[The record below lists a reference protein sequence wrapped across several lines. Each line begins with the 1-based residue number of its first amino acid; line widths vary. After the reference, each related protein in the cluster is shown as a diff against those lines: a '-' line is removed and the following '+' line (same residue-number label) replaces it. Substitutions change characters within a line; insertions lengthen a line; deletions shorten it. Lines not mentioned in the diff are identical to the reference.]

1 MKHKNSFRRN
11 VWKYLWQNISVII
24 ILLSVIGIGT
34 GVWGF
39 LQKPTEKPIQQEISV
54 TKQVTP
60 NEEQEKTIGDAFY
73 NTFQLFLMH
82 HSFEKEK
89 MNCYIEMS
97 RWIIF
102 LVILLLSR
110 ELFLLLF
117 SEQLKRLKIRYFYS
131 NHIVICGNTEIG
143 IGLLK
148 KYSDEKQKVIF
159 IVDENIQNLKNI
171 AGNKVVIIEG
181 NATRQHILKRSK
193 IEVAAKFFAVT
204 NNDSKNIEIAQ
215 SVWFYLTQKKNP
227 DPKINNFSPQKIA
240 TLKKEPPLKCYTLV
254 QDNDLKNDV
263 EDTPLFKYKPKEN
276 EVYYFDGAIFNFNE
290 TGIRYGICLEIEK
303 IIPKPCNVPPKI
315 LLLEL
320 TVNTEFVLLSLA
332 HSLTTAGKPFEFVI
346 EEENEKNIIDIKRRF
361 KYIFD
366 FAKIEFVEKL
376 EQQEL
381 KTKNFDSIFVC
392 STDRET
398 AIKTAINIRYK
409 LQNTS
414 PNIFLFSNDS
424 KTVNRIFN
432 PETDTETDKSVFR
445 FKTSN
450 IFVFNPLEKFVEYI
464 VNKNAEIEQM
474 AKQASQEYGD
484 PNYDIL
490 TEHYK
495 QSNRNQVLDN
505 YIRTFIATGEKFDDL
520 RNGKIILSE
529 NDCKKIE
536 TIKETLAE
544 MEHRRWMLEKYYDG
558 WTYGIITDKEK
569 DKEGKEKEL
578 IQNKTFKIH
587 ECLQTWKKLDSK
599 EKLQKTKEND
609 NGAIELMINTIKT
622 QKNEN

>member
-1 MKHKNSFRRN
+1 MKYKNFFRKN
-11 VWKYLWQNISVII
+11 VWKYIWQNISIII
-24 ILLSVIGIGT
+24 ILLSIIGIGT

-39 LQKPTEKPIQQEISV
+39 LQKPAEKPIQQEISA

-60 NEEQEKTIGDAFY
+60 DEEQEKTVGDAFY

-82 HSFEKEK
+82 HSFEKSP
-89 MNCYIEMS
+89 NRLIDIS
-97 RWIIF
+97 RWTIF

-117 SEQLKRLKIRYFYS
+117 SEQLKRLKIRFFYR
-131 NHIVICGNTEIG
+131 NHIVISGTTEIG

-148 KYSDEKQKVIF
+148 KYIDEKQKVIF
-159 IVDENIQNLKNI
+159 IADENIQHLKNI
-171 AGNKVVIIEG
+171 AENKVIIEG
-181 NATRQHILKRSK
+181 NATRQHILKRAK
-193 IEVAAKFFAVT
+193 IETAAKFFAVT
-204 NNDSKNIEIAQ
+204 ADDSMNIEIAQ

-227 DPKINNFSPQKIA
+227 DPEINNFSSPKIA
-240 TLKKEPPLKCYTLV
+240 ILKKELPLKCYTLV
-254 QDNDLKNDV
+254 RDNDLKNDV

-290 TGIRYGICLEIEK
+290 TGIRYGVCMEIEK
-303 IIPKPCNVPPKI
+303 ILPKPCSVPPKI
-315 LLLEL
+315 LLVGL

-346 EEENEKNIIDIKRRF
+346 TEENEKIINDFSKRF

-366 FAKIEFVEKL
+366 FAKIEFAEKL
-376 EQQEL
+376 QEL

-392 STDRET
+392 STNRET
-398 AIKTAINIRYK
+398 AIKTAINIRYA
-409 LQNTS
+409 LQTTS

-432 PETDTETDKSVFR
+432 PETDTETDKSIFR

-464 VNKNAEIEQM
+464 VDKNAEIEKM
-474 AKQASQEYGD
+474 AKRVSQMYGD

-505 YIRTFIATGEKFDDL
+505 YIKTFIATGEKFDDL

-529 NDCKKIE
+529 NDYKKIE
-536 TIKETLAE
+536 TIEETLAE
-544 MEHRRWMLEKYYDG
+544 MEHRRWLLEKYYDG
-558 WTYGIITDKEK
+558 WTYGIITEKNDKGE
-569 DKEGKEKEL
+569 EL
-578 IQNKTFKIH
+578 IQNKAFKIH
-587 ECLQTWKKLDSK
+587 ECLLPWEKLDSR
-599 EKLQKTKEND
+599 EKLKETKKYD
-609 NGAIELMINTIKT
+609 KRAIELMIDTIKT
-622 QKNEN
+622 QVNEN